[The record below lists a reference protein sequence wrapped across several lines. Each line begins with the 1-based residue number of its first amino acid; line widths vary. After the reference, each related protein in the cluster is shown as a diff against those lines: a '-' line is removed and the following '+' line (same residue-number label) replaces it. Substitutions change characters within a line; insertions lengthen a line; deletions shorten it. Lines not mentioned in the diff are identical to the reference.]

1 MKRIFTI
8 LFIILYFGYLSKA
21 QDSLMIQGI
30 KYRVDTLVFRHDVG
44 LGTMHTYYNLPD
56 LPLLVN
62 VVEIDI
68 TNPYVDVISCLSND
82 STRGLE
88 RPTEMAARNTRPEHS
103 VFAAVNGD
111 FYTTSGLDIG
121 LPVNGHLTGGQVA
134 KTPHTSRPVV
144 AFDLSKTPFIDVMTF
159 TGNITRNGQKRTVNG
174 VNSLRGT
181 DQLIL
186 YNRYHGRTTKTNEFG
201 TEVIC
206 ELVNGPWGVNMTM
219 QLKIIEIRQNQGGS
233 PLTENTVVLSG
244 HGASKVFLEALEI
257 GETIELEIKMVLKNE
272 STLPHLMELVGGDRA
287 ILVNG
292 VVQDNN
298 WPELHPRTAVG
309 FSADKTTVYLVVV
322 DGRTS
327 FSAGVSTKQLADI
340 LKLSGAS
347 HAINL
352 DGGGSSVMAVRK
364 KIVNT
369 PSDGTERRVA
379 NSLLFVSKAPGGA
392 AVDFKLNATSI
403 TVPFGKKFQVKAT
416 TYDQY
421 GDVVDYMTAQ
431 GVNYHVEGSVG
442 RIDANG
448 LFTASGSEEYGKIIG
463 EWNGIRR
470 TVWVRVKPVSGLK
483 FSISQLTI
491 DHLNTYKFKIF
502 GKDADGKSYLMD
514 NDIIKFDTD
523 NPLIG
528 TVDENG
534 IFKGLSD
541 GVVNVR
547 VYTEDNAFEDFC
559 QVNVE
564 IGKGSMLLDDFSDLT
579 SWTVTHS
586 WLDEVTLSRV
596 AHPVTGDNCLKVA
609 YSMTYANRTAF
620 ISLSKNIDIYGMPD
634 SLSLEATGNGYK
646 TSFVLSLDH
655 VSGNNTIP
663 VFTGTNFQI
672 FKTMLRKSEFA
683 QENYPIPF
691 KNLRLTVERDA
702 AYLIGQ
708 KYEGVFYLKNIKA
721 IYPEKDYTSSVPQ
734 IKEQDFFVVYP
745 NPARHG
751 VYIKTVNN
759 RDQKVIFTLFTLN
772 GFKMYSRQI
781 TFESFN
787 QATFVKLDALP
798 DGVYLYEING
808 MDGIQQGKLVFKG
821 N

>member
-1 MKRIFTI
+1 MNRIFTI
-8 LFIILYFGYLSKA
+8 LFFILFFGYSLKA

-88 RPTEMAARNTRPEHS
+88 RPTEMAARNTRPGHS

-134 KTPHTSRPVV
+134 KTPHTSRPVI
-144 AFDLSKTPFIDVMTF
+144 AFDFSKTPFIDVMTF
-159 TGNITRNGQKRTVNG
+159 SGSITRNEQKRTING

-206 ELVNGPWGVNMTM
+206 ELVDGPWGVNKNM
-219 QLKIIEIRQNQGGS
+219 QLKVLEIRQNQGGS

-244 HGASKVFLEALEI
+244 HGASKAFLEAVAV
-257 GETIELEIKMVLKNE
+257 GETIDLEIKMVLKNE
-272 STLPHLMELVGGDRA
+272 STLPQLMEMVGGDRA

-292 VVQDNN
+292 IVQDNN

-347 HAINL
+347 YAINL
-352 DGGGSSVMAVRK
+352 DGGGSSAMVVRK

-431 GVNYHVEGSVG
+431 GVNYQVEGLVG
-442 RIDANG
+442 RIDDNG

-463 EWNGIRR
+463 EWNGIRKAI
-470 TVWVRVKPVSGLK
+470 WVRVKPVSGLK
-483 FSISQLTI
+483 FSVNQLTI
-491 DHLNTYKFKIF
+491 DHLNSYKFKVF

-514 NDIIKFDTD
+514 NDIIKFETD
-523 NPLIG
+523 NLLIG

-547 VYTEDNAFEDFC
+547 VYNEDRSFEDFC

-564 IGKGSMLLDDFSDLT
+564 IGKGAMLLDDFTDPA
-579 SWTVTHS
+579 SWIVTHS
-586 WLDEVTLSRV
+586 WLDQVTLSRV
-596 AHPVTGDNCLKVA
+596 NHPTTGDNCLKVA

-620 ISLSKNIDIYGMPD
+620 VSLSKNIDVYGMPD
-634 SLSLEATGNGYK
+634 SLLLEATGNGYK
-646 TSFVLSLDH
+646 ASFILSLDH
-655 VSGNNTIP
+655 VSGNNTVP
-663 VFTGTNFQI
+663 VFTGTNFQT
-672 FKTMLRKSEFA
+672 FKTLLRKSEFT
-683 QENYPIPF
+683 QEDYPIPF
-691 KNLRLTVERDA
+691 KNLRLTIERDA
-702 AYLIGQ
+702 AYTMGQ
-708 KYEGVFYLKNIKA
+708 KYEGAFYLKSLKA
-721 IYPEKDYTSSVPQ
+721 IYPEKDYTSKVTQ
-734 IKEQDFFVVYP
+734 IKEQDFFAVYP
-745 NPARHG
+745 NPACQG
-751 VYIKTVNN
+751 VYIKPLNN
-759 RDQKVIFTLFTLN
+759 KELNAIFSVYTLN
-772 GFKMYSRQI
+772 GIKMSSSKI
-781 TFESFN
+781 GFDSSN

-798 DGVYLYEING
+798 DGIYLYEVNG
-808 MDGIQQGKLVFKG
+808 MDGSQRGKLVLKC